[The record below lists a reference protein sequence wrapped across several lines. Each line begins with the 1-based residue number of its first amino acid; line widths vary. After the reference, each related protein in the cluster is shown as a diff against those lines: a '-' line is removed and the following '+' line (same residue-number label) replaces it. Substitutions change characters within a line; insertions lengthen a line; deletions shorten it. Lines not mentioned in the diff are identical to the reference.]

1 MTAPDPRMAAIRNPS
16 TSTTEAFSLA
26 FGSASQ
32 GGSPAPFAL
41 DDPGNQE
48 QAPAAA
54 PQPTVA
60 EISAQTARL
69 LQLPPDQLGAEIEK
83 LAGMAMAESRA
94 RHAAEEKLA
103 RLQSTPSA
111 QLAAFRRGGL

>member
-1 MTAPDPRMAAIRNPS
+1 MAAIRNPS

-41 DDPGNQE
+41 DNPGTQE

-54 PQPTVA
+54 PQPSVA
-60 EISAQTARL
+60 EISAATARL
-69 LQLPPDQLGAEIEK
+69 LQLPPDRLGAEIEK

-94 RHAAEEKLA
+94 RYKAEAELAAMRNTPAQQLA
-103 RLQSTPSA
+103 RFKATGAL
-111 QLAAFRRGGL
+111 

>member
-1 MTAPDPRMAAIRNPS
+1 MNAARNG
-16 TSTTEAFSLA
+16 TLNEAFLSA

-41 DDPGNQE
+41 DDRTQE

-69 LQLPPDQLGAEIEK
+69 LQLPPDRLGAEIEK

-94 RHAAEEKLA
+94 RHAAEEKL
-103 RLQSTPSA
+103 RQLQSDPGQ
-111 QLAAFRRGGL
+111 QLAAFRRGSL